1 MVLIIALVT
10 TVLWATVSTV
20 PTLMNVIWS
29 LITVTRMLTVQI
41 HSADLTV
48 PVLMVTMEMEL
59 TVLIS
64 MSVSKKLMNVTMK
77 LSVRTLL
84 EVIIALALTDLRY
97 LKVEQINNVIFK
109 ALRTHKEVNN
119 ERGYQY
125 RTRTKVRLGTELALY
140 YLAASDNRSICISK
154 KIQDRNFD
162 YFLN

>member
-1 MVLIIALVT
+1 MVLTIALVT

-20 PTLMNVIWS
+20 PTSMNVIWT

-64 MSVSKKLMNVTMK
+64 MSVSKKLMNVTIK
-77 LSVRTLL
+77 LSVRILL
-84 EVIIALALTDLRY
+84 EGIIALALTDLRY
-97 LKVEQINNVIFK
+97 LKVEQINNVIFI

-119 ERGYQY
+119 EREYQY
-125 RTRTKVRLGTELALY
+125 RTRKKSSL
-140 YLAASDNRSICISK
+140 SD
-154 KIQDRNFD
+154 
-162 YFLN
+162 